1 MHALVTG
8 ATLTTHKKFAAG
20 DLVRIA
26 SLPRGDSSTH
36 IWRPDPS
43 GPYMGLVIDE
53 KDAGNMAALVG
64 QCLVIKLQTGEL
76 VTLSANLLEHALHD
90 PAIEQAK
97 NLYN

>member
-1 MHALVTG
+1 
-8 ATLTTHKKFAAG
+8 
-20 DLVRIA
+20 
-26 SLPRGDSSTH
+26 
-36 IWRPDPS
+36 
-43 GPYMGLVIDE
+43 MGLVIDE
-53 KDAGNMAALVG
+53 KDAGNMAVLVG